1 MRQFRILFLTDEKNF
16 MTQPKPNNRRNRRS
30 TKLDTVTL
38 ILLAAFVILAIITS
52 VLTFNLAKNIIA
64 GWTMTDMAGLPVAP
78 QGSNGE
84 VTGEN
89 PGIDLDVPLQA
100 PDGPPAQPWDGKS
113 RVTMLVMGLDYRDWE
128 AGDLPRT
135 DTMMLISMDPITKQA
150 SMMSIPRDMWV
161 NIPGFEHNKINTAY
175 YFGELYNL
183 PGGGPGLAVE
193 TVEEFLGVPINYYA
207 QIDFS
212 AFVRFIDEIEG
223 VTITPKEDI
232 TIVPIGDTQKQHLE
246 AGVTYTLP
254 GDLALAYA
262 RARYTEGGDFD
273 RAQRQ
278 QEVVLS
284 VRDRILKFSMMPT
297 LVAKAPILY
306 KELASGVKTNLDLNK
321 VVQLALFALDI
332 KRENIHS
339 YVIGAEYV
347 EFGKSPDGLD
357 ILQPIPDKIRLLRD
371 QALTSGGA
379 VGVAAYAQELAADP
393 YTLVKAE
400 NARISIQNGSWA
412 TGLAGKT
419 ANYLRVKQFNIVE
432 ETNGEATDVTT
443 IYLYNGKPYTVKAI
457 YDLFAEAG
465 LNEPRLY
472 NRTDLTGELDI
483 TIVLGNDWALYD
495 QQNPLP
501 EG

>member
-1 MRQFRILFLTDEKNF
+1 
-16 MTQPKPNNRRNRRS
+16 MTQPKPTTKRNHRP
-30 TKLDTVTL
+30 TNLNKVTI
-38 ILLAAFVILAIITS
+38 ILLVAFVILAITTA

-84 VTGEN
+84 TVGDN
-89 PGIDLDVPLQA
+89 PGVDLNVPLQA
-100 PDGPPAQPWDGKS
+100 PDGPPAEPWDGKS

-128 AGDLPRT
+128 SGDLPRT
-135 DTMMLISMDPITKQA
+135 DTMMLISMDPITRKA

-161 NIPGFEHNKINTAY
+161 NIPGFDYNKINTAY

-183 PGGGPGLAVE
+183 PGGGPGLAVQ

-207 QIDFS
+207 QIDFA
-212 AFVRFIDEIEG
+212 AFVRFIDEIDG
-223 VTITPKEDI
+223 VKITAQEDI
-232 TIVPIGDTQKQHLE
+232 TIDPIGVGLKEHLE

-262 RARYTEGGDFD
+262 RARYTDGGDFD

-278 QEVVLS
+278 QQVVLA
-284 VRDRILKFSMMPT
+284 VRDRILDFSMMPT
-297 LVAKAPILY
+297 LIAKAPILY
-306 KELASGVKTNLDLNK
+306 KEIASGIKTNLDLNK
-321 VVQLALFALDI
+321 VIQLAMFALDI
-332 KRENIHS
+332 NRDNIDS

-347 EFGKSPDGLD
+347 EFGTSPDGLD
-357 ILQPIPDKIRLLRD
+357 ILKPIPDKIRLLRD
-371 QALTSGGA
+371 QAFTSGGA
-379 VGVAAYAQELAADP
+379 VGPAAYSDELISDP
-393 YTLVKAE
+393 FSLVKTE

-419 ANYLRVKQFNIVE
+419 ANYLREKQFNIVE
-432 ETNGEATDVTT
+432 ETNGEATDITT

-501 EG
+501 ES

>member
-1 MRQFRILFLTDEKNF
+1 MDEKY
-16 MTQPKPNNRRNRRS
+16 MAQPKPTPRQKTPS
-30 TKLDTVTL
+30 TKLNKVTI
-38 ILLAAFVILAIITS
+38 ILLIAFVILAGTTA
-52 VLTFNLAKNIIA
+52 VLTFNLAKNIIST
-64 GWTMTDMAGLPVAP
+64 WTMTDMAGLPVAP
-78 QGSNGE
+78 QGSNDAAA
-84 VTGEN
+84 GEN
-89 PGIDLDVPLQA
+89 PGVDLNVPLQA
-100 PDGPPAQPWDGKS
+100 PDGPPAEPWDGKS

-161 NIPGFEHNKINTAY
+161 NIPGFNYNKINTAY

-183 PGGGPGLAVE
+183 PGGGPGLAVQ
-193 TVEEFLGVPINYYA
+193 TVEEFLGVPVNYYA

-212 AFVRFIDEIEG
+212 AFVRFIDELEG
-223 VTITPKEDI
+223 VKVTPKEDI
-232 TIVPIGDTQKQHLE
+232 TIDPIGVGLKEHLE
-246 AGVTYTLP
+246 AGKTVTLT

-284 VRDRILKFSMMPT
+284 VRDRILGFSMMPT

-306 KELASGVKTNLDLNK
+306 KEIASGIKTNLDLNK
-321 VVQLALFALDI
+321 VIQLAIFALDI
-332 KRENIHS
+332 DRDNIS
-339 YVIGAEYV
+339 SFVIGPEYV

-371 QALTSGGA
+371 QAFTSGGA
-379 VGVAAYAQELAADP
+379 VGPAAYSDELVSDP
-393 YTLVKAE
+393 FSLVKAE

-419 ANYLRVKQFNIVE
+419 ANYLRAKQFNIVE
-432 ETNGEATDVTT
+432 ETNGEATDITT

-465 LNEPRLY
+465 LSEPRLY
-472 NRTDLTGELDI
+472 NRTDLTGQLDI
-483 TIVLGNDWALYD
+483 TIVLGNDWALHD

-501 EG
+501 ES